1 MTAAPLGLRGDRD
14 LVLFSTKRLRFTEV
28 ESTLESKYVGTI
40 SFQRVSEERV
50 SGRLQSRGRRATM
63 PNIKYRIYCSDQVSI
78 SVEAAKVNT
87 GDRRLWF
94 FDAEN
99 NLIALFK
106 WSNIL
111 GFAVE
116 GSAEGQVL
124 TDKIPVRN
132 EQGRR

>member
-1 MTAAPLGLRGDRD
+1 
-14 LVLFSTKRLRFTEV
+14 
-28 ESTLESKYVGTI
+28 
-40 SFQRVSEERV
+40 
-50 SGRLQSRGRRATM
+50 M

-124 TDKIPVRN
+124 TDKIPLEMSKVAD
-132 EQGRR
+132 EELGPQGRRYLRSLSQESTVHSDAELGWCAPPLSRHRTRPAEVR